1 MATDFKALL
10 NKDIGGLPL
19 WVWGIA
25 GLGGI
30 GLGYYFYSRAKAGS
44 ASTASATDTTPQDAG
59 MGSYQAAGPN
69 AGNTGTPGATIN
81 IGVPA
86 TPSNWL
92 TSIILANHP
101 VNEYASAGQP
111 GGLPDAVIAT
121 IPANSTVQAT
131 GPEVVGAWNIPN
143 GSELWYPVTY
153 NGIPGFVS
161 AYDVVNS
168 STTIGTQ
175 PVTPPTTTTTGKI
188 RSKQTTG
195 PFANYDKTHSGV
207 PFYSQLGSTTKNTIP
222 YDTSVTILQSG
233 LTGPSTGSTG
243 SKAYAKISW
252 NTTQGYVNAQ
262 DLV

>member
-1 MATDFKALL
+1 MDIKQLL
-10 NKDIGGLPL
+10 NKDIGGLPA

-30 GLGYYFYSRAKAGS
+30 GLGYYFYSRAKSGS
-44 ASTASATDTTPQDAG
+44 STSTTDTTTPVSPAIPDIG
-59 MGSYQAAGPN
+59 TPVGPS
-69 AGNTGTPGATIN
+69 AGNQQPTGATIN

-86 TPSNWL
+86 TPTNWL

-101 VNEYASAGQP
+101 VNEYASAGTP
-111 GGLPDAVIAT
+111 GGLPDAVIGT

-168 STTIGTQ
+168 STTIGTT
-175 PVTPPTTTTTGKI
+175 PVTPPPTTAATNHIRQSTNKGYDASHPGVPTYTDVNKPSDGIAIWGDAVTVLQTGIK
-188 RSKQTTG
+188 G
-195 PFANYDKTHSGV
+195 PNHSNKGIYDKTTYKGV
-207 PFYSQLGSTTKNTIP
+207 TTFIASQDI
-222 YDTSVTILQSG
+222 V
-233 LTGPSTGSTG
+233 
-243 SKAYAKISW
+243 
-252 NTTQGYVNAQ
+252 
-262 DLV
+262 